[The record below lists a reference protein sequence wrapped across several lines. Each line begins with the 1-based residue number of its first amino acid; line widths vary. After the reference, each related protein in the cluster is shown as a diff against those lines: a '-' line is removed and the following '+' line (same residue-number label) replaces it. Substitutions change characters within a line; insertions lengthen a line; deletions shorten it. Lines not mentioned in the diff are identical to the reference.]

1 MAKRS
6 EKRGNSTGHASGDA
20 IENPKTKLPL
30 VKETNIVIEE
40 KKQVARACGDTIEIP
55 KTKIPVVREADV
67 VVIGAGPAGFGAA
80 TTAARLGAST
90 VLIERFGAAGGVM
103 TNALQG
109 HFFSGQGGG
118 LYTELYEKCLQ
129 EGVISECSE
138 DEYPGIPGNPV
149 YHYHKSLRPGL
160 GGVGGSKFVSH
171 MALPDPAAIVWL
183 QVMEE
188 SNVKFMFRTLFV
200 DTVVRHNMFGDNS
213 IEAVIVENPSGRQA
227 IRGKIFVDASGT
239 TDVAVRAGAPYRP
252 GGGSP
257 FTAEIPGGLM
267 WRMCGVDF
275 GKLHQYQTTQND
287 PDLTT
292 LIEAAKAAGDIPDIL
307 YRPRPYGGKIN
318 GELYIGHPTLDI
330 NPMGPPGDFQLW
342 MNWPYEWDLR
352 PDESGEDLTQAEVEL
367 RKLILA
373 EWKFLKK
380 YVPGFED
387 SYIVQIAP
395 YMGIRDNRHPIG
407 EYVLTHEDL
416 INNRKFPDAV
426 ITKKGVDLLDFTTPS
441 AQKPVHEFDVPY
453 RCFLPKKINNL
464 LLTGASMSFT
474 SEVLFYHMRGFQWSL
489 QSGEIA
495 ATAAVKSLEQGIAP
509 KDYNWVEKFYEEG

>member
-1 MAKRS
+1 MGKIRGKGRS
-6 EKRGNSTGHASGDA
+6 
-20 IENPKTKLPL
+20 P
-30 VKETNIVIEE
+30 
-40 KKQVARACGDTIEIP
+40 VAHPAGSTIEIP
-55 KTKIPVVREADV
+55 KTRIPVAKKANVVVIEGRSPVAHAVGNTIRIPETKIPVVKEADV

-80 TTAARLGAST
+80 TTAARLSADT
-90 VLIERFGAAGGVM
+90 VLIERFGAAGGIM

-109 HFFSGQGGG
+109 HFFSVPGPGGG
-118 LYTELYEKCLQ
+118 LYTELYERCLQ

-138 DEYPGIPGNPV
+138 KEYPGLTGNPV
-149 YHYHKSLRPGL
+149 FHFHKSLA
-160 GGVGGSKFVSH
+160 GGTGGKFSFH
-171 MALPDPAAIVWL
+171 MALPDPSAIVWL
-183 QVMEE
+183 QMMEE
-188 SNVKFMFRTLFV
+188 TNVKFMFRTLFV
-200 DTVVRHNMFGDNS
+200 DTVIRDNMFGDNS

-227 IRGKIFVDASGT
+227 IRGKIFIDASGT
-239 TDVAVRAGAPYRP
+239 ANVLVRAGAPYRP

-275 GKLHQYQTTQND
+275 DKLYQYQTTQND
-287 PDLTT
+287 PELAN

-307 YRPRPYGGKIN
+307 YRPRPYGGDLY
-318 GELYIGHPTLDI
+318 GELYIGHPTLDSS
-330 NPMGPPGDFQLW
+330 PMGPPGDWQFW

-352 PDESGEDLTQAEVEL
+352 PDESGEDLTRAEVEM

-380 YVPGFED
+380 YVPGFEN

-395 YMGIRDNRHPIG
+395 YMGIRDSCHPIG
-407 EYVLTHEDL
+407 EYVLTHEDF

-426 ITKKGVDLLDFTTPS
+426 ITKRGIDRLDFATPS
-441 AQKPVHEFDVPY
+441 AQRTVHEFDVPY

-464 LLTGASMSFT
+464 LLTGASMSF
-474 SEVLFYHMRGFQWSL
+474 SQEILFYHMRGFQWSL

-495 ATAAVKSLEQGIAP
+495 AIAAVKCLEQRIAP
-509 KDYNWVEKFYEEG
+509 KDYKWVGKLY